1 MNRIIENIVK
11 NVLHLT
17 TIVFILLVAI
27 QPNKEGKIEISQ
39 ESKNT
44 QEIVKT
50 EQTAKST
57 KKRINE
63 NIQTTSRSSAIRIR
77 ENKNV
82 EEIVQEPEIQYTKIE
97 DVTISRDMDLTV
109 RTGLS
114 KEDFKRLISNV
125 KQDTSKFFYDN
136 SDLIYDLCEEYQL
149 NEIFF
154 CGLISAESGW
164 NIAANHRRTYN
175 YISLMSK
182 GKLIQYSSLEEGLR
196 VAAKALHNNYLIE
209 GGRFYHGKTLYGVKV
224 KFCPASDTW
233 VNLVYGRMQQIVKS
247 K

>member
-17 TIVFILLVAI
+17 TIVFILLIAI
-27 QPNKEGKIEISQ
+27 QPNKEGKIEISE

-50 EQTAKST
+50 EQTAKNT

-125 KQDTSKFFYDN
+125 KQ
-136 SDLIYDLCEEYQL
+136 
-149 NEIFF
+149 
-154 CGLISAESGW
+154 IS
-164 NIAANHRRTYN
+164 
-175 YISLMSK
+175 
-182 GKLIQYSSLEEGLR
+182 
-196 VAAKALHNNYLIE
+196 
-209 GGRFYHGKTLYGVKV
+209 
-224 KFCPASDTW
+224 
-233 VNLVYGRMQQIVKS
+233 
-247 K
+247 